1 MKTKTTV
8 EIIPFYFE
16 KKLSLNLL
24 KYFGRRSALT
34 KWNNEA
40 ITKDFYVKITIAA
53 ALPFSANKFGASTPV
68 TLRFKNRKNT
78 IQSYLP
84 FYINLLVCRQVWE

>member
-24 KYFGRRSALT
+24 KYFGRLSALT

-40 ITKDFYVKITIAA
+40 ITKDF
-53 ALPFSANKFGASTPV
+53 
-68 TLRFKNRKNT
+68 
-78 IQSYLP
+78 
-84 FYINLLVCRQVWE
+84 